1 MIVISMR
8 GSVSV
13 QNWVTDIKFALQDC
27 PEFGAGAKCE
37 TGFYSFWQDSKPA
50 ALEGLKMALAEA
62 PSYNIVVTGH
72 SLGAA
77 AAVFAAAE
85 LRTAYQDKDV
95 WLVRSSTTQSMKAK
109 LTSS

>member
-1 MIVISMR
+1 MVVVSMR

-27 PEFGAGAKCE
+27 PEFGTGARCE
-37 TGFYSFWQDSKPA
+37 TGFYSFWQDSKPVA
-50 ALEGLKMALAEA
+50 MDGLKKALAEV

-77 AAVFAAAE
+77 AAVYAAAE
-85 LRTAYQDKDV
+85 LRTTYKNKDV
-95 WLVRSSTTQSMKAK
+95 WLVSLSTQQQINCN
-109 LTSS
+109 

>member
-1 MIVISMR
+1 MVVVSLR

-13 QNWVTDIKFALQDC
+13 QNWVTDVKFGLQDC
-27 PEFGAGAKCE
+27 PEFGKGSRCE
-37 TGFYSFWQDSKPA
+37 TGFYSFWQDSKSA
-50 ALEGLKMALAEA
+50 ALEGLKLALAEV

-85 LRTAYQDKDV
+85 IRQVHKDKDV
-95 WLVRSSTTQSMKAK
+95 WLVRLIMY
-109 LTSS
+109 